1 MSGATTVRHGELVER
16 VLRLYRPEVIREAAR
31 RLETRAQRWDAGSA
45 AVTER
50 DVAALA
56 FIGEQYGVRADAL
69 AVLLARLSP
78 APAQP
83 RPGAE
88 AWRPPA
94 RLSDRRVRG
103 WVERMESAGYL
114 SRRRVLGH
122 TWTTL
127 TAAGMALAGL
137 TLERWKFGGA
147 RDGEEGWGL
156 EHVHAITRV
165 RLHLQ
170 PDPADGAWISE
181 RAIRRKWEGTGARV
195 RRAVGAL
202 HLSDGRVAGVEV
214 ELHRKKPDRYDG
226 IVRDVDPDFDEV
238 WWFCPAGDVGWL
250 TDVLGQLPTQLR
262 PVHRVRALPEE
273 PGR

>member
-1 MSGATTVRHGELVER
+1 MSAATSPRHDELVAR

-31 RLETRAQRWDAGSA
+31 RLETRARRWDAGSA

-50 DVAALA
+50 DVTALG
-56 FIGEQYGVRADAL
+56 FIGEQYGVRTDAL

-78 APAQP
+78 APARLSP
-83 RPGAE
+83 E
-88 AWRPPA
+88 ADAGRPA

-103 WVERMESAGYL
+103 WVERMETAGYL
-114 SRRRVLGH
+114 TRRRVLGH
-122 TWTTL
+122 TWTTP

-137 TLERWKFGGA
+137 TFERWKFGGA

-156 EHVHAITRV
+156 EHVHAITGV
-165 RLHLQ
+165 RFHLQ
-170 PDPADGAWISE
+170 PDPANGAWISE

-195 RRAVGAL
+195 RRADGAL
-202 HLSDGRVAGVEV
+202 QLSDGRVAGIEV
-214 ELHRKKPDRYDG
+214 ELHRKKADRYDG

-238 WWFCPAGDVGWL
+238 WWFTPAGDVSWL

-262 PVHRVRALPEE
+262 PVHRVRALPEGV
-273 PGR
+273 GR

>member
-1 MSGATTVRHGELVER
+1 VSGASTVRHNELVER

-31 RLETRAQRWDAGSA
+31 RLEKRAQRWDAGSA

-78 APAQP
+78 APAP
-83 RPGAE
+83 
-88 AWRPPA
+88 PPA

-103 WVERMESAGYL
+103 WIERMEQAGYL
-114 SRRRVLGH
+114 CRRRVLGH
-122 TWTTL
+122 IWTTP
-127 TAAGMALAGL
+127 TAAGMTLAGL
-137 TLERWKFGGA
+137 SFERWKFGGA

-195 RRAVGAL
+195 RRADGAL
-202 HLSDGRVAGVEV
+202 TLSDGRVAGVEV
-214 ELHRKKPDRYDG
+214 ELHRKKADRYDG

-238 WWFCPAGDVGWL
+238 WWFGPAADVGWL
-250 TDVLGQLPTQLR
+250 TGVLGQLPTQLR

-273 PGR
+273 LGR

>member
-1 MSGATTVRHGELVER
+1 VSAATTVRHDDQVDR

-56 FIGEQYGVRADAL
+56 FIGEQYGARADVL

-78 APAQP
+78 ALARPG
-83 RPGAE
+83 PGAE

-94 RLSDRRVRG
+94 KLSDRRVRG
-103 WVERMESAGYL
+103 WVERMEHAGYL

-122 TWTTL
+122 TWTTP

-137 TLERWKFGGA
+137 SFERWKYGGA
-147 RDGEEGWGL
+147 RDSEEGWGL

-170 PDPADGAWISE
+170 PDPADGRWISE

-195 RRAVGAL
+195 RRADGAL
-202 HLSDGRVAGVEV
+202 QLSDGRVAGIEV
-214 ELHRKKPDRYDG
+214 ELHRKKADRYDG

-238 WWFCPAGDVGWL
+238 WWFTLASDVGWL

-273 PGR
+273 PLQ

>member
-1 MSGATTVRHGELVER
+1 VSAATSPRHDELVDR

-50 DVAALA
+50 DVATLR

-78 APAQP
+78 APARP
-83 RPGAE
+83 RPGWE
-88 AWRPPA
+88 RPA
-94 RLSDRRVRG
+94 VLSDRRVRAWG
-103 WVERMESAGYL
+103 ERMVSAGYL
-114 SRRRVLGH
+114 TRQRVLGH

-127 TAAGMALAGL
+127 TAAGMNLAGL
-137 TLERWKFGGA
+137 SFERWKFGGA

-156 EHVHAITRV
+156 EHVHNITRA

-195 RRAVGAL
+195 RRADGAL
-202 HLSDGRVAGVEV
+202 TLSDGRVAGVEV

-226 IVRDVDPDFDEV
+226 IVRDVDPDLDEV
-238 WWFCPAGDVGWL
+238 WWYTRRVDVAWL
-250 TDVLGQLPTQLR
+250 QRTLAAIPQPPRPLLRVLELPGN
-262 PVHRVRALPEE
+262 AS
-273 PGR
+273 

>member
-1 MSGATTVRHGELVER
+1 VSGASTVRHDELVEQ

-31 RLETRAQRWDAGSA
+31 RLETRARRWDAGSA

-50 DVAALA
+50 DVQALQ
-56 FIGEQYGVRADAL
+56 FIGEQYGVRTDLL

-78 APAQP
+78 APAS
-83 RPGAE
+83 
-88 AWRPPA
+88 PPA

-103 WVERMESAGYL
+103 WIERMEQAGYL

-122 TWTTL
+122 TWTTP

-137 TLERWKFGGA
+137 TFERWKFGGA

-170 PDPADGAWISE
+170 PDSANRAWISE

-195 RRAVGAL
+195 RLADGAL
-202 HLSDGRVAGVEV
+202 TLSDGRVAGVEV

-250 TDVLGQLPTQLR
+250 SDVLGQLPTQLR

-273 PGR
+273 LGQ

>member
-1 MSGATTVRHGELVER
+1 VSEATTVRHDELVER

-31 RLETRAQRWDAGSA
+31 TLETRAQRWDAGSA

-50 DVAALA
+50 DVQALR
-56 FIGEQYGVRADAL
+56 FVGEQYGIRADAL

-78 APAQP
+78 APSRP
-83 RPGAE
+83 RPGWE
-88 AWRPPA
+88 PPTV
-94 RLSDRRVRG
+94 LSDRRVRTWG
-103 WVERMESAGYL
+103 ERMVNAGYL
-114 SRRRVLGH
+114 TRQRVLGH
-122 TWTTL
+122 TWATPTT
-127 TAAGMALAGL
+127 AGMALAGL
-137 TLERWKFGGA
+137 SFERWKFGGA

-181 RAIRRKWEGTGARV
+181 RMIRRKWEGTGARV
-195 RRAVGAL
+195 RRADGAL
-202 HLSDGRVAGVEV
+202 RLSDGRVAGLEV
-214 ELHRKKPDRYDG
+214 ELHRKKLDRYDG

-238 WWFCPAGDVGWL
+238 WWFVPTSDVGWL
-250 TDVLGQLPTQLR
+250 TGVLGQLPTQLR

-273 PGR
+273 LGR

>member
-1 MSGATTVRHGELVER
+1 VSAAPTPRHEELLER
-16 VLRLYRPEVIREAAR
+16 LLRLYPPEVIREAAR
-31 RLETRAQRWDAGSA
+31 RLETRARRWDAGSA

-50 DVAALA
+50 DVIALR

-78 APAQP
+78 APARP
-83 RPGAE
+83 RPGDDAG
-88 AWRPPA
+88 RPA

-103 WVERMESAGYL
+103 WVERMEQAGYL

-122 TWTTL
+122 TWTTP

-137 TLERWKFGGA
+137 TFERWKFGGA

-156 EHVHAITRV
+156 EHVAAITAV
-165 RLHLQ
+165 RFHLQ
-170 PDPADGAWISE
+170 PDPGDGRWISE

-195 RRAVGAL
+195 RRADGAL
-202 HLSDGRVAGVEV
+202 TLSDGRVAGVEV
-214 ELHRKKPDRYDG
+214 ELHRKKAERYDG

-238 WWFCPAGDVGWL
+238 WWFTPAGDVGWL
-250 TDVLGQLPTQLR
+250 SAVLDQLPTQLR

-273 PGR
+273 LGR

>member
-1 MSGATTVRHGELVER
+1 VSAASTVRHDELVER
-16 VLRLYRPEVIREAAR
+16 LLRLYRPEVIREAAR

-50 DVAALA
+50 DVAALR

-78 APAQP
+78 APARP
-83 RPGAE
+83 RPG
-88 AWRPPA
+88 WKKPGV
-94 RLSDRRVRG
+94 LSDRRVRAWG
-103 WVERMESAGYL
+103 ERMVSAGYL
-114 SRRRVLGH
+114 TRQRVLGH
-122 TWTTL
+122 TWATL
-127 TAAGMALAGL
+127 TAAGMSLAGL
-137 TLERWKFGGA
+137 SFERWKFGGA

-156 EHVHAITRV
+156 EHVHAITRA

-170 PDPADGAWISE
+170 PEPGDGAWISE

-195 RRAVGAL
+195 RRADGAL
-202 HLSDGRVAGVEV
+202 TLSDGRVAGVEV

-250 TDVLGQLPTQLR
+250 TDVLDQLPTQLR
-262 PVHRVRALPEE
+262 PVHRVRALPKEL
-273 PGR
+273 GR

>member
-1 MSGATTVRHGELVER
+1 VSGASTARHDELVER

-50 DVAALA
+50 DVQALR

-78 APAQP
+78 APPRP
-83 RPGAE
+83 RPGWE
-88 AWRPPA
+88 RPA
-94 RLSDRRVRG
+94 VLSDRRVRSWG
-103 WVERMESAGYL
+103 ERMESAGYL
-114 SRRRVLGH
+114 SRRRALGH
-122 TWTTL
+122 TWTTP
-127 TAAGMALAGL
+127 TAAGMTLVGL
-137 TLERWKFGGA
+137 TFERWKFGGA

-156 EHVHAITRV
+156 EHVHATTRV

-195 RRAVGAL
+195 RRADGAL
-202 HLSDGRVAGVEV
+202 QLSDGRVAGVEV

-226 IVRDVDPDFDEV
+226 IVRDVDPDFDEI

-250 TDVLGQLPTQLR
+250 TDVLSQLPTQLR

-273 PGR
+273 LGQ

>member
-1 MSGATTVRHGELVER
+1 VSAASTVRHDELVER

-50 DVAALA
+50 DVAALR

-78 APAQP
+78 APARPQP
-83 RPGAE
+83 GWE
-88 AWRPPA
+88 PPA
-94 RLSDRRVRG
+94 VLSDRRVRAWG
-103 WVERMESAGYL
+103 ERMVNAGYL
-114 SRRRVLGH
+114 TRQRVLGH

-127 TAAGMALAGL
+127 TAAGMSLAGL
-137 TLERWKFGGA
+137 SFERWKFGGA
-147 RDGEEGWGL
+147 RDGEEGWG
-156 EHVHAITRV
+156 R
-165 RLHLQ
+165 
-170 PDPADGAWISE
+170 AD
-181 RAIRRKWEGTGARV
+181 
-195 RRAVGAL
+195 GAL
-202 HLSDGRVAGVEV
+202 HLSDARVAGVEV

-238 WWFCPAGDVGWL
+238 WWFSPAGDVGWL
-250 TDVLGQLPTQLR
+250 SDVLDQLPTQLR

-273 PGR
+273 LGR

>member
-1 MSGATTVRHGELVER
+1 VSAATAIRHDELVER
-16 VLRLYRPEVIREAAR
+16 VLRLYQPEVIREAAR
-31 RLETRAQRWDAGSA
+31 RLEKRAQRWDAGSA

-56 FIGEQYGVRADAL
+56 FIGAQYGVRADAL

-78 APAQP
+78 VPARP
-83 RPGAE
+83 RPGWE
-88 AWRPPA
+88 RPA
-94 RLSDRRVRG
+94 VLSDRRVRG

-114 SRRRVLGH
+114 TRRRVLGH
-122 TWTTL
+122 IWTTP
-127 TAAGMALAGL
+127 TAAGMTLAGL
-137 TLERWKFGGA
+137 TFERWKFGGA

-170 PDPADGAWISE
+170 PNPADGTWISE

-195 RRAVGAL
+195 RRADGAL
-202 HLSDGRVAGVEV
+202 RLSDGRVAGVEV

-250 TDVLGQLPTQLR
+250 TDVLGQFPTQLR
-262 PVHRVRALPEE
+262 PVHRVRALPKELG
-273 PGR
+273 P

>member
-1 MSGATTVRHGELVER
+1 MSGASTVGHDELVER
-16 VLRLYRPEVIREAAR
+16 VLRLYRPEVIRDAAR
-31 RLETRAQRWDAGSA
+31 RLETRAQRWDAGSP

-78 APAQP
+78 APARP
-83 RPGAE
+83 RPGWE
-88 AWRPPA
+88 PPA
-94 RLSDRRVRG
+94 VLSDRRVRG
-103 WVERMESAGYL
+103 WGERMESAGYL
-114 SRRRVLGH
+114 TRRRVLGH
-122 TWTTL
+122 TWATP

-137 TLERWKFGGA
+137 SFERWKFGGA

-195 RRAVGAL
+195 RRADGAL
-202 HLSDGRVAGVEV
+202 TLSDGRVAGVEV

-226 IVRDVDPDFDEV
+226 IVRDVDPDVDEV

-250 TDVLGQLPTQLR
+250 TDVLGQLPTQPR
-262 PVHRVRALPEE
+262 PVHRVRALPKKLD
-273 PGR
+273 R